1 MFVTPRSTPRYPKE
15 GDNFLY
21 RCLLTDPSV
30 TDLTLQSE
38 GEDRGRG
45 LPPGMNVTLDPR
57 KGALIKHIRKTFKG
71 RYSCSGWR
79 NGQEFR
85 SEPFALM
92 VAPSKTP
99 VSLHTCRTLHLSV
112 YLSDAPESLPHPLPV
127 CLQWTALPPSL
138 SARVSV
144 SVYKENGSQS
154 PVRAATLHTA
164 TPSPGP
170 THTQR

>member
-1 MFVTPRSTPRYPKE
+1 MFVTPRYTPSYPKE
-15 GDNFLY
+15 GDDFLY

-38 GEDRGRG
+38 GGDRGRG
-45 LPPGMNVTLDPR
+45 LPPGMNVALDPR
-57 KGALIKHIRKTFKG
+57 KGALIKHIRKSFKG

-99 VSLHTCRTLHLSV
+99 VCLHTCGTLHLSV
-112 YLSDAPESLPHPLPV
+112 CLMPLSLCLTVYLSV
-127 CLQWTALPPSL
+127 CSGPPSL
-138 SARVSV
+138 CRC
-144 SVYKENGSQS
+144 Q
-154 PVRAATLHTA
+154 
-164 TPSPGP
+164 PG
-170 THTQR
+170 